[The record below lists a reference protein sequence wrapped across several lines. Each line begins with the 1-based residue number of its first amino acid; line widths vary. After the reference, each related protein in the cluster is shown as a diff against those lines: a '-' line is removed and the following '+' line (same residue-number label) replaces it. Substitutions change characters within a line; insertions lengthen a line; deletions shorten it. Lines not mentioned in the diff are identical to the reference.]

1 MKMKKYKLVISENQD
16 KSNCV
21 AMRYLPCGHYYFYST
36 AAARPKAEEQQAI
49 TLLGREETACPTQ

>member
-1 MKMKKYKLVISENQD
+1 MKKYKLVVSENQD
-16 KSNCV
+16 NFVSDTLKYCK
-21 AMRYLPCGHYYFYST
+21 CGHYYFY